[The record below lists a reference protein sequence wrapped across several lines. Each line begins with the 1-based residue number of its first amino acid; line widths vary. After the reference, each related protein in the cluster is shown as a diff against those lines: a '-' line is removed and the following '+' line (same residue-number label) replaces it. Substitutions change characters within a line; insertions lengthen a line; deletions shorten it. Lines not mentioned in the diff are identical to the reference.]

1 MSLLGV
7 LPIERAYYL
16 CQHCHQGHVPTDE
29 LLHLSERKQTPAAEE
44 VITLM
49 GTLESFA
56 TAADQAL
63 HRLSGI
69 RVSESTVE
77 RTTEAVGQ
85 RLVEAT
91 SAGQT
96 FGEATA
102 WQWHRDAEGKTC
114 AYVACDATGLGMQGK
129 RGTRAD
135 GRMAN
140 VAMIYNPIP
149 EERKRWA
156 QPKSSRRPVFQ
167 ARYLAGLDPMMEQM
181 RRLRGVAAQVGMQ
194 QAERWIALSDGGA
207 GLEESLRVNFPLLVV
222 IILDFWH
229 AAEHVHAFAKVW
241 QPENTQAC
249 GEQWCELL
257 KNQGGAGLL
266 KLLRALPVSRRKGN
280 VQEAHRQLVG
290 YVENQLHRM
299 DYPTYRKKG
308 WQIGSG
314 PVEAA
319 CKGVIG
325 QRLKGTGMRWGVE
338 GAQSLCHLRALL
350 CSHDHAWNTFWAT
363 AS

>member
-1 MSLLGV
+1 MRV
-7 LPIERAYYL
+7 ERAYYL
-16 CQHCHQGHVPTDE
+16 CQHCHQGHVPTDGI
-29 LLHLSERKQTPAAEE
+29 LHLTEREQTPAAEE
-44 VITLM
+44 AITLM

-56 TAADQAL
+56 TAAEQAL
-63 HRLSGI
+63 HRLTGI

-85 RLVEAT
+85 RLGNALAT
-91 SAGQT
+91 GQT
-96 FGEATA
+96 FGDATV
-102 WQWHRDAEGKTC
+102 WQWHRDAQGKTC
-114 AYVACDATGLGMQGK
+114 AYVACDATGLGMQGQ
-129 RGTRAD
+129 RGSRAD

-149 EERKRWA
+149 EAKERWA

-167 ARYLAGLDPMMEQM
+167 ARYLAGLDPMMEQLH
-181 RRLRGVAAQVGMQ
+181 RLRRVGGQVGMN

-207 GLEESLRVNFPLLVV
+207 GLEEALRVNFPLLVV

-241 QPENTQAC
+241 QPETAQTC
-249 GEQWCELL
+249 GEHWCEMLKSQGGSALL
-257 KNQGGAGLL
+257 KV
-266 KLLRALPVSRRKGN
+266 LRDLPVTRRK
-280 VQEAHRQLVG
+280 QSIKEAHRQLVG

-299 DYPTYRKKG
+299 DYPTYQKNG

-314 PVEAA
+314 PGEAA

-325 QRLKGTGMRWGVE
+325 QRLKGSGMRWGVD
-338 GAQSLCHLRALL
+338 GAQALCHLRALL
-350 CSHDHAWNTFWAT
+350 CSDDHAWDTFWAS
-363 AS
+363 AA

>member
-1 MSLLGV
+1 MH
-7 LPIERAYYL
+7 IERAYYI
-16 CQHCHQGHVPTDE
+16 CQHCHRGHVPTDQ
-29 LLHLSERKQTPAAEE
+29 LLHLSERQQTPAAEE

-91 SAGQT
+91 SAGHT
-96 FGEATA
+96 FGEATV

-129 RGTRAD
+129 KGTCAD

-149 EERKRWA
+149 EEQERWA
-156 QPKSSRRPVFQ
+156 QPKSSRRPAFQ
-167 ARYLAGLDPMMEQM
+167 ARYLAGLDPMMEQLQ
-181 RRLRGVAAQVGMQ
+181 RLRRVAKQVGMQ

-207 GLEESLRVNFPLLVV
+207 GLEEAMRVNFPLLVA

-229 AAEHVHAFAKVW
+229 AAEHVHAFAKQW
-241 QPENTQAC
+241 QPENAPAC
-249 GEQWCELL
+249 GEQWCHLL
-257 KNQGGAGLL
+257 KHQGGSALL
-266 KLLRALPVSRRKGN
+266 KMVRDLPVTRRKPS
-280 VQEAHRQLVG
+280 VKEAHRQLVG

-325 QRLKGTGMRWGVE
+325 QRLKGTGMRWGE
-338 GAQSLCHLRALL
+338 TGAQALCHLRALL
-350 CSHDHAWNTFWAT
+350 CSHDLAWNTFWAT
-363 AS
+363 TA